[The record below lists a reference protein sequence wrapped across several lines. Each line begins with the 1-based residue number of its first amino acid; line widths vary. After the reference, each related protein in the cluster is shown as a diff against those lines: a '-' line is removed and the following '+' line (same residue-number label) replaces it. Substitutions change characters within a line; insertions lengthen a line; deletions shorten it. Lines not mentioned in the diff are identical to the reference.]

1 MKTRVAFILALLF
14 YLHGTILAQQ
24 PKKTMQA
31 VGRVTAVA
39 QDSITVK
46 PGATTLTFAVDAS
59 TTVTGKGVGTK
70 TRALKAEGKSPMI
83 TDLVDEYDS
92 VTVEYHDLGDG
103 KLQATRVKI
112 NVKSFK
118 KR

>member
-1 MKTRVAFILALLF
+1 MRTRVSFTLALLF
-14 YLHGTILAQQ
+14 CVAGTLLAQQ
-24 PKKTMQA
+24 SGKTMRA

-39 QDSITVK
+39 QDSITVR

-59 TTVTGKGVGTK
+59 TKVIGKGVGTK
-70 TRALKAEGKSPMI
+70 TRAMKAQGKSPTI

-92 VTVEYHDLGDG
+92 VTVAYRDLGEG
-103 KLQATRVKI
+103 KLHAAEVKI

-118 KR
+118 KQ